1 MMEEARTSP
10 GSGYMSVDQ
19 VEHELARLR
28 MNEDGTLGLRSS
40 VLNLIVVADE
50 RSAERV
56 TRLVSGLS
64 GRFPLRAVVLISD
77 PDQEEANVDIRL
89 SAFCSTRGGGSQVC
103 AEQIT
108 IHAEGPPAR
117 HLESLA
123 GPLLIPDLPVF
134 LFYPEAFAAGS
145 PEFRGVASLAD
156 RLIVDSSAA
165 ENQRYF
171 LREMARLVEGS
182 TELDASDLQWVA
194 LTPWRSLIAD
204 LFNPADRTGKLG
216 EIGRVEILHAPHGES
231 RALLL
236 AGWLASTLGWGPESA
251 RDTAEGCEF
260 VFSGPSGG
268 VVVSLS
274 QESTRAALQ
283 QVQLRAGEMSFQV
296 SRCREPSEARATVMR
311 GDELLAGRTVH
322 LGYFDPES
330 VLGEELQYR
339 GQDEG
344 YRAAL
349 EILAEMLDQ

>member
-1 MMEEARTSP
+1 MGETRTSP

-40 VLNLIVVADE
+40 VLNLIVVTDE
-50 RSAERV
+50 RSADRV
-56 TRLVSGLS
+56 TGLVSGLS

-77 PDQEEANVDIRL
+77 PDQEEANVDIWL

-108 IHAEGPPAR
+108 IHAEGSPAH

-134 LFYPEAFAAGS
+134 LFYPGAFAADS

-156 RLIVDSSAA
+156 RLIVDSGVA

-171 LREMARLVEGS
+171 LREVSRLVEG
-182 TELDASDLQWVA
+182 TVELDASDLQWVA
-194 LTPWRSLIAD
+194 LTPWRALVAD
-204 LFNPADRTGKLG
+204 LFNPADRARKLN
-216 EIGRVEILHAPHGES
+216 EIERVEILHNPRGES

-236 AGWLASTLGWGPESA
+236 AGWLASTLEWSPESI
-251 RDTAEGCEF
+251 RDSTEGCEF
-260 VFSGPSGG
+260 VLSGPSGE
-268 VVVSLS
+268 VVISMGEGS
-274 QESTRAALQ
+274 PRAALQ
-283 QVQLRAGEMSFQV
+283 QVRLQAAEMSFQV

-349 EILAEMLDQ
+349 EILAEMLGP